1 MIDGDGDDHGDGLV
15 GICWVTMVMMVMIN
29 TVAEMEVFIQSNSK
43 LPDLSTDRWK
53 YPSHKVTNLS
63 ALGTYTT

>member
-1 MIDGDGDDHGDGLV
+1 MIMEM
-15 GICWVTMVMMVMIN
+15 MVPKMVMIN

-53 YPSHKVTNLS
+53 YPSHKVTNLFT
-63 ALGTYTT
+63 LCT